1 MSKDLVK
8 NNYIIKPF
16 IISAIVFI
24 FVGSLIGSIWL
35 TNILKL
41 NIPIFNGSIFNL
53 HRVFQIESGLTLLI
67 MGIGFMIVPRFRNI
81 PIGSLTIIKISFLFI
96 ILSSLLAIVSTI
108 NMFKS
113 NINEQFVFFSQIFR
127 LLGILIFLGKIFDSL
142 KIKPKL
148 LRDADYFIALSSIC
162 LLIISILNLL
172 KVNGNTLLNIE
183 IQLLFPII
191 MIFGIEYKTLPS
203 FLGFIR
209 PRKKIGMLSLLFLTT
224 TFIIGIIA
232 ELFAD
237 NTLLP
242 ILFNLIMLSSSIT
255 FSISAYV
262 YNDYENKKYILQS
275 TGDKKDRYLYT
286 LYHTRV
292 SFYFLFIGSAFGLM
306 FYLFDKTFIFYDL
319 SIHFIAIGFIGITI
333 ASYLPMMLAP
343 ILGKPIAVKKF
354 NNIPLILI
362 TISLLIRSIGMMYIS
377 YFNGSDLF
385 ILHVLTSLSG
395 FLILFAIAVFITLL
409 YKSIKSLPKN
419 SMKIS

>member
-1 MSKDLVK
+1 
-8 NNYIIKPF
+8 
-16 IISAIVFI
+16 
-24 FVGSLIGSIWL
+24 
-35 TNILKL
+35 
-41 NIPIFNGSIFNL
+41 
-53 HRVFQIESGLTLLI
+53 
-67 MGIGFMIVPRFRNI
+67 
-81 PIGSLTIIKISFLFI
+81 
-96 ILSSLLAIVSTI
+96 
-108 NMFKS
+108 
-113 NINEQFVFFSQIFR
+113 
-127 LLGILIFLGKIFDSL
+127 
-142 KIKPKL
+142 
-148 LRDADYFIALSSIC
+148 
-162 LLIISILNLL
+162 
-172 KVNGNTLLNIE
+172 
-183 IQLLFPII
+183 

-209 PRKKIGMLSLLFLTT
+209 PRKKIGMLSLLFLTI

-232 ELFAD
+232 ELFTD

-242 ILFNLIMLSSSIT
+242 ILFNLFMLSSSIT
-255 FSISAYV
+255 FSISTYV

-377 YFNGSDLF
+377 YFNDSDLF
-385 ILHVLTSLSG
+385 ILHVSTSLSG